1 MRRRRTRLSVTYR
14 RWDVVA
20 VDYPFLEG
28 ADSKRRPAVVVS
40 TEALREEAGVYWLMM
55 ITTAKAGVRRGDI
68 AVSDA
73 AKAGLPS
80 NAAAATKV
88 SLRFT
93 SSSRLMILPIGC
105 RGLLEVPGTSS

>member
-1 MRRRRTRLSVTYR
+1 MRLSVTYR

-40 TEALREEAGVYWLMM
+40 TEALREESGVYWLMM

-68 AVSDA
+68 AVSDP
-73 AKAGLPS
+73 AKAGLPEQCVIRPARLTTLS
-80 NAAAATKV
+80 DAQIARRIGTLSMKERTAI
-88 SLRFT
+88 
-93 SSSRLMILPIGC
+93 SSAMKRYAG
-105 RGLLEVPGTSS
+105 